1 MNNNWIYFGVFL
13 DGMAKAKNIHA
24 LEMNGVKVPESWKW
38 FNHHMTIAFNNGSE
52 EAQKLYHYYEY
63 YLDEV
68 EGDTEFTI
76 TVDGIGVS
84 DEAIAMRV
92 RYDIPIANKVP
103 HITIATPQK
112 GKPVNSNNITNW
124 VDIEPYSITGVLK
137 SHKK

>member
-52 EAQKLYHYYEY
+52 EVQKLYDYYEY
-63 YLDEV
+63 YLDDNV
-68 EGDTEFTI
+68 GYPITI

-84 DEAIAMRV
+84 DDAIAMRV
-92 RYDIPIANKVP
+92 NYDLPIANKTP
-103 HITIATPQK
+103 HITIATPQG
-112 GKPVNSNNITNW
+112 GKPVNSNKITKW
-124 VDIEPYSITGVLK
+124 IDIEPYNIRGTFK
-137 SHKK
+137 THKK